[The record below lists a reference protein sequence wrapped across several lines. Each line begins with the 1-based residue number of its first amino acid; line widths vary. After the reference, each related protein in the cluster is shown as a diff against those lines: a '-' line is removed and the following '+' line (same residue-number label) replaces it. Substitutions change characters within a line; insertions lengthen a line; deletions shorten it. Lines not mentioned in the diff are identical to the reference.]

1 MTTSAHI
8 ILNNISKYYTEGD
21 QERLVFK
28 EVDLEIHPG
37 EFVVLFGR
45 SGSGKSTLLN
55 ILSGIDQPDSGQ
67 VIINDTDLTSL
78 SEHRRTLFRRQHIG
92 FIFQLFNLIP
102 TLTVLENVL
111 LPLELTGKLKKAHHD
126 HVSKLLSAV
135 RLSDRVN
142 SFPDK
147 LSGGEQQRVAILRA
161 LIHKPLLLLA
171 DEPTGNL
178 DSDTS
183 KQVLNLMTTL
193 VRKEGKTL
201 VLVTH
206 SQEVAQLADRIFVF
220 RKGQL
225 IEQQARGSAG

>member
-1 MTTSAHI
+1 MSNSAHI
-8 ILNNISKYYTEGD
+8 ILKNISKYYTEGD
-21 QERLVFK
+21 QQRLVFK
-28 EVDLEIHPG
+28 DVDLEIQPG
-37 EFVVLFGR
+37 EFVVLLGR
-45 SGSGKSTLLN
+45 SGSE
-55 ILSGIDQPDSGQ
+55 D
-67 VIINDTDLTSL
+67 
-78 SEHRRTLFRRQHIG
+78 RTLFRRQNIG
-92 FIFQLFNLIP
+92 FVFQLFNLIP

-111 LPLELTGKLKKAHHD
+111 LPLELTGKLKKAHHE
-126 HVSKLLSAV
+126 HVARLLSAV
-135 RLSDRVN
+135 RLTDRIN

-161 LIHKPLLLLA
+161 LIHKPILLLA

-183 KQVLNLMTTL
+183 RQVLNLMTTL

-225 IEQQARGSAG
+225 IEQQSKGDAV